1 MAAIV
6 ASNFAVAAPSKVAV
20 RSLSA
25 KKAIALPGARA
36 SVDRSVEKINPRLSR
51 LDTLLA
57 LAAARRGASRR
68 SIASRSLTSPPTSSL
83 PPQ

>member
-25 KKAIALPGARA
+25 KKAVALPGARA
-36 SVDRSVEKINPRLSR
+36 SIDRSVEKINLCLSR
-51 LDTLLA
+51 LDNLLA
-57 LAAARRGASRR
+57 LAAARLGGDQPSDDNVETKMKND
-68 SIASRSLTSPPTSSL
+68 SKKI
-83 PPQ
+83 